1 MHTLC
6 AAGALYTH
14 AQRNAAM
21 FFADEELSD
30 DWADGCTERFQ
41 DQALE
46 IQTLLSGYLLSTQGD
61 RMLMAHSV
69 EGRFPFLDAQVME
82 LAMRLPDRHRR
93 AGLDEKHVLKRAA
106 KGLVPDAIL
115 ARSKQP
121 YRAPDALSFVDPE
134 VPEWVE
140 EALSPE
146 QLRTVGLFDPVGVT
160 KLFDKCKKQ
169 KDAEALSNAD
179 NMALVGVLSTQ
190 LLHRRLVAEKPS
202 TVEAALKTREV
213 R

>member
-1 MHTLC
+1 VEGPRLRRSSL
-6 AAGALYTH
+6 AGFD
-14 AQRNAAM
+14 AQA
-21 FFADEELSD
+21 ELLARLPEDFSR
-30 DWADGCTERFQ
+30 WSPLGQ

-69 EGRFPFLDAQVME
+69 EGRFPFLDAEVMN

-115 ARSKQP
+115 ERSKQP
-121 YRAPDALSFVDPE
+121 YRAPDALSFVDPA
-134 VPEWVE
+134 VPEWVS

-146 QLRTVGLFDPVGVT
+146 RLREVGLFDPAGVK

-169 KDAEALSNAD
+169 KDAESLSNAD

-190 LLHRRLVAEKPS
+190 VLHRRLVVDTPS
-202 TVEAALKTREV
+202 TTEARLQTREV